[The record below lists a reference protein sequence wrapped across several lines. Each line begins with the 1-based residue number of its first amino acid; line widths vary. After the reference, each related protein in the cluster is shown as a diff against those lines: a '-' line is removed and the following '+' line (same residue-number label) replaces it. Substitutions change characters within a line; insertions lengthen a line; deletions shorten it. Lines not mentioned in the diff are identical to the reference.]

1 MKLKKQT
8 PIYALDFDGVICDS
22 AVETAIT
29 GWKAASYVWTD
40 MSDTIPDAKHIEQFR
55 ELRAQL
61 ETGYEAIVFMRL
73 LQQGESV
80 ASIRENIASFSSELG
95 GDTQLLKQ
103 LFGQT
108 RDQWIEHAREEWIA
122 MNPLFEGVA
131 EKLKN
136 LNGQSWYIVTTKQ
149 ERFVEQIL
157 QANQVEL
164 PIDIYGLDRNMTK
177 QAVLLE
183 LLEKHGTRK
192 IRLIEDRLPTLLT
205 VLENTHLSKVDMQL
219 VDWGY
224 NTLQDRTNARAKGIE
239 VIEMAAFLSS

>member
-1 MKLKKQT
+1 MKQA

-29 GWKAASYVWTD
+29 GWKSATYIWSD
-40 MSDTIPDAKHIEQFR
+40 MAKTVPDEAHIEQFR
-55 ELRAQL
+55 ALRPQL
-61 ETGYEAIVFMRL
+61 ETGYEAILFMRL

-80 ASIRENIASFSSELG
+80 ESIQANLTSFKKELG
-95 GDTQLLKQ
+95 GDTTLLKQ

-108 RDQWIEHAREEWIA
+108 RDQWIEHARDEWIA
-122 MNPLFEGVA
+122 MNPLFEEME
-131 EKLKN
+131 EKLQQ
-136 LNGQSWYIVTTKQ
+136 LGGQPWYIVTTKQ

-164 PIDIYGLDRNMTK
+164 PVDIYGLDRKMSK

-183 LLEKHGTRK
+183 LLEKHGQQA
-192 IRLIEDRLPTLLT
+192 IRLVEDRLPTLEG
-205 VLENTHLSKVDMQL
+205 VLKNKQLSAIDIQL

-224 NTLQDRTNARAKGIE
+224 NTEQDRTNARTQGIK
-239 VIEMAAFLSS
+239 VIGLSEFLQT